1 MAGSKD
7 FDIVIKNIKVVR
19 PNATI
24 VGDVDTAIKTGKFAK
39 IAPNIAVGKAKSNLM
54 ATAA

>member
-24 VGDVDTAIKTGKFAK
+24 VGDVDTAIKNGKFAK
-39 IAPNIAVGKAKSNLM
+39 IAPNIPVGKAKSNLM
-54 ATAA
+54 AAAA